1 MLHSRI
7 DPRSTT
13 VRRRIV
19 AGTAVALV
27 ILSATA
33 CWETHTCSPDAE
45 EVLEIGALVSLSGSN
60 SGTGLVHLE
69 AMECALE
76 DARAEFAEEGLDF
89 RLNFSDT
96 QSDPYAASVL
106 MNNHLLR
113 NIRVVI
119 GPYTSAQVV
128 AVESR
133 IGDSQ
138 SLLISP
144 SSTSMLLANRNDH
157 IFRLA
162 PNDSHMAESLVD
174 LIWRRGKNF
183 LVLVYRDDPWGRS
196 VSTEVQGE
204 FEAKGG
210 SVVSAYAY
218 DPQSNNDLTSLLRQ
232 VQTDITA
239 ATGGGPISQGA
250 IQLTSMDESVQ
261 IFRSAIDSVPQL
273 RDVSWFG
280 SDGFVGSWSIFS
292 ELALAEFAVDVD
304 YTAPIYRVDVPDR
317 YWHVIERIESTT
329 GVTPGSYSLL
339 TYDATRVAART
350 LANVRHGASYDE
362 LEATLAAVMADYE
375 GVSGC
380 VELDVM
386 GDRYDGEYDFYTV
399 RTDGLAYWWART
411 SSSGRRPQPGTE

>member
-7 DPRSTT
+7 DPGKTT
-13 VRRRIV
+13 VRGRAV
-19 AGTAVALV
+19 AVTAIALV

-33 CWETHTCSPDAE
+33 CWETHTYSPDFE

-60 SGTGLVHLE
+60 SGAGLVHVA

-76 DARAEFAEEGLDF
+76 DARMEFAEEGLDF

-106 MNNHLLR
+106 MNNHLHR

-119 GPYTSAQVV
+119 GPYTSAQVA

-144 SSTSMLLANRNDH
+144 SSTSLLLANRNDH

-162 PNDSHMAESLVD
+162 PNDSHMAESLAD
-174 LIWRRGKNF
+174 LIWRRGNDF
-183 LVLVYRDDPWGRS
+183 LVLVYRDDPWGFS
-196 VSTEVQGE
+196 VATEVQRE
-204 FEAKGG
+204 FSAKGG

-218 DPQSNNDLTSLLRQ
+218 DPQNNNDLASLLRQ
-232 VQTDITA
+232 VQIDITA
-239 ATGGGPISQGA
+239 ATGGGPTSRVA

-261 IFRSAIDSVPQL
+261 FFRTAIDSVPQL
-273 RDVSWFG
+273 RNVSWFG

-317 YWHVIERIESTT
+317 FWHVIERIESTT

-350 LANVRHGASYDE
+350 LANVGHSASYGE
-362 LEATLAAVMADYE
+362 LEATLATVMADYV
-375 GVSGC
+375 GVSGW
-380 VELDVM
+380 VELDAM
-386 GDRYDGEYDFYTV
+386 GDRYDGEYDFFSV
-399 RTDGLAYWWART
+399 RTDGWSYWWART
-411 SSSGRRPQPGTE
+411 SSSGRRRLPRTE